1 MNYTNDYEGEQYY
14 NYQVQQKFNKTLNYQ
29 KGQIGESSAVSFLK
43 NKGYKI
49 LETNYRNK
57 IGEIDI
63 IAQKD
68 NRVIFVEVKQRAT
81 ARFGYPRE
89 AVTNHKQQKIR
100 LVSQVYL
107 KQKGLTNAFLRYDVI
122 EILGDE
128 ITHLENAFW

>member
-1 MNYTNDYEGEQYY
+1 MNYIKDYEGEQYY
-14 NYQVQQKFNKTLNYQ
+14 NYKTQQKSNKTLNHQ
-29 KGQIGESSAVSFLK
+29 KGQIGESFAVSFLK
-43 NKGYKI
+43 NKGYEI

-68 NRVIFVEVKQRAT
+68 NRIIFVEVKQRAT

-89 AVTNHKQQKIR
+89 AVTNQKQHKIR

-107 KQKGLTNAFLRYDVI
+107 KLKGKANAFTRYDVI

-128 ITHLENAFW
+128 ITHLENAF